1 MVVLYT
7 ALFVSGM
14 RVALRTPLRALGFD
28 PAPVVRYTSGSALK
42 GLARQDTRALPSAW
56 TPGLSRSNASNFLP
70 RDSRAPFST
79 KAFRLSG
86 SQETASGQGK
96 KKQSG
101 ADQSGKKWIKYGII
115 GGVITVGAV
124 TFSGDARHFYRAA
137 ERSGRVVGTLAV
149 CINE

>member
-1 MVVLYT
+1 M
-7 ALFVSGM
+7 
-14 RVALRTPLRALGFD
+14 P
-28 PAPVVRYTSGSALK
+28 
-42 GLARQDTRALPSAW
+42 
-56 TPGLSRSNASNFLP
+56 
-70 RDSRAPFST
+70 RAPFST
-79 KAFRLSG
+79 KTFRLSG